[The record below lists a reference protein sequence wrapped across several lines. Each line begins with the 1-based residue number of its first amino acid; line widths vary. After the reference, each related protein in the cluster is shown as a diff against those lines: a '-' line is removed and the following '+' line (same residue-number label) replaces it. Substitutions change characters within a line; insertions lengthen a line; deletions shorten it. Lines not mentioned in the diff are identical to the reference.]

1 MVCNNSQPQKW
12 ILGDIYWALQLWA
25 VLHRKCSLGT
35 MEHKSGSK
43 PALLPGTSSGKN
55 CSILNLV
62 CVLGTSH
69 SLIPLQGRVGAFDL
83 LFSFWGAVCHVQG
96 THVAPRHAKFRRFCV
111 LSWWNLLSVLEGT
124 PWVCVQYSSNIV
136 ESWDGQAGPSKNS
149 NSTVVQRRKIPACQS
164 LKKLVMKDKKKKKKS
179 SKTR

>member
-1 MVCNNSQPQKW
+1 M
-12 ILGDIYWALQLWA
+12 LLR
-25 VLHRKCSLGT
+25 HHGT
-35 MEHKSGSK
+35 QRWFQTSAASRHKQWQELLK
-43 PALLPGTSSGKN
+43 PHSR
-55 CSILNLV
+55 V

-69 SLIPLQGRVGAFDL
+69 SLIPLRGCMGAFDL
-83 LFSFWGAVCHVQG
+83 LLSFWGAVCHVQG

-136 ESWDGQAGPSKNS
+136 ESWNGQAGPSKNS
-149 NSTVVQRRKIPACQS
+149 TLVQRRKIPACQS
-164 LKKLVMKDKKKKKKS
+164 LKKTSYERQKKS